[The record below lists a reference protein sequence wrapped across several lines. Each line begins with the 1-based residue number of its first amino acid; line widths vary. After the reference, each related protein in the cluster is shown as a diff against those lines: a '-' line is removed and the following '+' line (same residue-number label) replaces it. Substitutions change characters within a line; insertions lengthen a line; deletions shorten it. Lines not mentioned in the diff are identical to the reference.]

1 MNFVKFN
8 PKKVSEL
15 KVESK
20 YNLVLNDSSVVCAE
34 LRSTGHIKNNGVYH
48 FVENDEKVHML
59 DTINFISPR
68 IEFSY
73 VSVGDG
79 FALTKNGSKVFA
91 ENVYGVITDQ
101 QFAEHYSRNMNRN
114 ANIYTPDTIHVHDIV
129 KCDGNMY
136 GKYGRK
142 AIVTQVRKPLDLE
155 DHGTIEVYFL
165 NEQYFEHFT
174 YTGWNEYMEVIEE
187 Y

>member
-79 FALTKNGSKVFA
+79 FALTKNGSKVFP
-91 ENVYGVITDQ
+91 ENVYGIIDNEEY
-101 QFAEHYSRNMNRN
+101 AKHYVHFMNHN
-114 ANIYTPDTIHVHDIV
+114 TNTYTPDMIKRSDIV
-129 KCDGNMY
+129 ECIS
-136 GKYGRK
+136 KYFYTGEK
-142 AIVTQVRKPLDLE
+142 AIVIDVIKPRTLD
-155 DHGTIEVYFL
+155 DHGCIEVYL
-165 NEQYFEHFT
+165 LTSMVFEHFT
-174 YTGWNEYMEVIEE
+174 YTGWTEFLKVIEE